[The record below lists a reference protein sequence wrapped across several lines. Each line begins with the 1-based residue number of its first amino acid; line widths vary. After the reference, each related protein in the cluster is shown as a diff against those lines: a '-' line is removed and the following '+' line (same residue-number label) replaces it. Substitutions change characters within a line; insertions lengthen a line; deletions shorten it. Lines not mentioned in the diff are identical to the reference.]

1 MYRTYTETLPGVKYR
16 DSTHSITCAS
26 DFWDVGDYT
35 VFITADYDRPFS
47 DVMTNPVP
55 RMIIDKCREMATP
68 ALLDD
73 IFSAETD
80 SGDRLFAPVIETACD
95 FIKEKDGQMFT
106 RKRSVAAVVVD
117 KITKEAKFAAWG
129 NVHLM
134 VFDKEY
140 QDYEF
145 IWPRFKGTTE
155 MYGALELSDR
165 CNLLLANDTMFCLLY
180 NKRTDCLYRLYE
192 DMMLN
197 DLDSGFNLK
206 ALNDLTYII
215 TDLSCPV

>member
-47 DVMTNPVP
+47 DVMANPVP

-73 IFSAETD
+73 IFSAEMD
-80 SGDRLFAPVIETACD
+80 SGDRLFTPVIETACD

-117 KITKEAKFAAWG
+117 KTTKEAKFAAWG
-129 NVHLM
+129 NAHLM

-140 QDYEF
+140 QEYEF
-145 IWPRFKGTTE
+145 IWPRFKSTAA

-180 NKRTDCLYRLYE
+180 NKKTDRLYRLYE

-197 DLDSGFNLK
+197 DLNSAFYLK